1 MYRQYISTHAFIPFC
16 GACFCR
22 PMVRNFRR
30 PFRNWDI
37 VDGILLCG
45 KSAGFFSIRV
55 FVYNSR
61 LGAGW
66 PDELRFD
73 KRMSLPRGF
82 TWERAAKEVKSSC
95 ASHTVRC
102 REPTVKL
109 WVYATLAFGAGQ
121 MPLDQQS
128 GHIRSHWLVLIL
140 SMLVQ
145 FRFIW
150 CQNVLI
156 ISSCMRAL
164 HHPVVSSIDIV
175 IVTVSNNQMQKS
187 DEFCPNKSACR
198 LVCITHNIEY
208 LLMTWVD
215 VDLLSIFCTPR
226 ESIHFQTNMIEYAFP
241 SVRILGFWSCGMRPK
256 KHWHVLWFSTLIVEA
271 CGNIMDHFN
280 LLSMYVWYLSKEL
293 GTESRWQAIQRDTR
307 CLRYAAEQIRP
318 SAQKRRPSSQSKAYQ
333 VQWDWQ
339 RWSWWYKAC
348 IVCIDG
354 TWMLL

>member
-1 MYRQYISTHAFIPFC
+1 MLNWGTGALCLHKPRDALLHCESSQKQLHNCCPRPRFQVWRWTWNRGLMVAVDHRAFVEYWNSLHFLEAQEFLGVCQPGVATKWENCAHGNRAFGTTFAGGSSMSFWDFCTCLLCGCWIPLFPSMPLLSSSCIVNTSQHMLSFLFAC

-145 FRFIW
+145 FRFGAKMFW
-150 CQNVLI
+150 
-156 ISSCMRAL
+156 SY
-164 HHPVVSSIDIV
+164 HH
-175 IVTVSNNQMQKS
+175 
-187 DEFCPNKSACR
+187 AC
-198 LVCITHNIEY
+198 VPCIT
-208 LLMTWVD
+208 
-215 VDLLSIFCTPR
+215 
-226 ESIHFQTNMIEYAFP
+226 
-241 SVRILGFWSCGMRPK
+241 
-256 KHWHVLWFSTLIVEA
+256 LWF
-271 CGNIMDHFN
+271 H
-280 LLSMYVWYLSKEL
+280 
-293 GTESRWQAIQRDTR
+293 
-307 CLRYAAEQIRP
+307 P
-318 SAQKRRPSSQSKAYQ
+318 
-333 VQWDWQ
+333 
-339 RWSWWYKAC
+339 
-348 IVCIDG
+348 
-354 TWMLL
+354 